1 MHNLEDCLRSELQI
15 IGLRYFDGITNGAL
29 KCPYC
34 QCAFAFDMVAQCDTE
49 EEDIRVFTLRPLLP
63 GDFEAI
69 VESCPQTN
77 PINWP
82 IWVPYWQSQSPG
94 LESEAESAKQ
104 IQNLLNQSEKII
116 GVFAWDNYTKKVISI
131 RQIDS
136 ELSNNR
142 DTDWFEFLG
151 VKIGNL

>member
-1 MHNLEDCLRSELQI
+1 
-15 IGLRYFDGITNGAL
+15 
-29 KCPYC
+29 
-34 QCAFAFDMVAQCDTE
+34 
-49 EEDIRVFTLRPLLP
+49 
-63 GDFEAI
+63 
-69 VESCPQTN
+69 
-77 PINWP
+77 
-82 IWVPYWQSQSPG
+82 VPYWQSQSPG